1 VADFSPYTPDP
12 SVTNYLQGVI
22 APQQIATDPS
32 GAPTSDTQLSL
43 GANAPSASPQSFGFA
58 PGVSGVPDAGE
69 TTDYGIPSTIA
80 SAVQSGFAPTAD
92 ASQLPSVT
100 GGALPTQSP
109 SPPAPVVQTS
119 PDVSLGTA
127 NLPSTPQDVAK
138 ANAAYDKKQAQQA
151 AYAASPE
158 GMSQQAYQQNL
169 AAIGQEDQANK
180 DADAAQVAQNT
191 ALQVANQA
199 HRDRQAKQ
207 DAIDAA
213 KNAQDQANV
222 AKYTQLYAQQVKDA
236 ADYKVNTDRSVG
248 VGGLIAIALSG
259 IGDALDHRN
268 GPNAALQIIE
278 NGIDKKIADQ
288 WAQKKALGDKAAGTK
303 DVLSTYRGMAD
314 DDRQA
319 QQFQKAA
326 ELQKAADDAQS
337 IALQSANPLLK
348 ARAEATHAG
357 LVQKAAGIVQAEAQR
372 KVQAQNTANDLALKK
387 EQLGVSYG
395 ELGLRRQA
403 QADQVAQN
411 DRDFALRVATL
422 QQQGLSAQAAAQK
435 AQAEQVQEHGFQ
447 VSLGTNKQGKE
458 QFAPAVNQDG
468 TPYVITDKDLSNKV
482 HERDEGY
489 VGLITAYDKMRELR
503 QENGGSLGATVEA
516 RKMAQ
521 QLAAAQVKYMQAQ
534 GLTRVSDV
542 TMDQAE
548 RAAAGDKD
556 VLNSFVKSIEPNL
569 DAAREEAQAERINMH
584 RRTGGFTGDARQF
597 MIPDT
602 VNAPKS
608 NPLLELADKLRPQS
622 SAAPISDYVAPQTT
636 APSVINNFDRPVQ
649 QTVPIAATPMS
660 PFHDYVVNKVLKKKK

>member
-1 VADFSPYTPDP
+1 
-12 SVTNYLQGVI
+12 
-22 APQQIATDPS
+22 
-32 GAPTSDTQLSL
+32 
-43 GANAPSASPQSFGFA
+43 
-58 PGVSGVPDAGE
+58 
-69 TTDYGIPSTIA
+69 
-80 SAVQSGFAPTAD
+80 
-92 ASQLPSVT
+92 
-100 GGALPTQSP
+100 
-109 SPPAPVVQTS
+109 
-119 PDVSLGTA
+119 
-127 NLPSTPQDVAK
+127 
-138 ANAAYDKKQAQQA
+138 
-151 AYAASPE
+151 
-158 GMSQQAYQQNL
+158 
-169 AAIGQEDQANK
+169 
-180 DADAAQVAQNT
+180 
-191 ALQVANQA
+191 
-199 HRDRQAKQ
+199 
-207 DAIDAA
+207 
-213 KNAQDQANV
+213 
-222 AKYTQLYAQQVKDA
+222 
-236 ADYKVNTDRSVG
+236 
-248 VGGLIAIALSG
+248 
-259 IGDALDHRN
+259 
-268 GPNAALQIIE
+268 
-278 NGIDKKIADQ
+278 
-288 WAQKKALGDKAAGTK
+288 
-303 DVLSTYRGMAD
+303 
-314 DDRQA
+314 
-319 QQFQKAA
+319 
-326 ELQKAADDAQS
+326 
-337 IALQSANPLLK
+337 
-348 ARAEATHAG
+348 
-357 LVQKAAGIVQAEAQR
+357 
-372 KVQAQNTANDLALKK
+372 VQAQNTANDLALKK

-597 MIPDT
+597 MVPDT

-649 QTVPIAATPMS
+649 QTVPTAATPMA
-660 PFHDYVVNKVLKKKK
+660 PFHDYIVNKVLKKKK